1 MVLDKSIETLEDLV
15 RFLNRKQSFYFKLY
29 DKYLEGDYDRLDD
42 SRKHEADCNA
52 VCDDIVECIKAISD
66 EAQVRGIAKKVKFL
80 CTLDGQD
87 EEKYILDEWLLKVVR
102 LLDDKANWN
111 RMLAPVEGK
120 DMNNAFD
127 AILFRLTY
135 VANFL
140 KELST
145 KTEQEYYG
153 GRRTD
158 VMPYYIGESKL
169 KEHFF
174 YAPPHNEEDEEDDTI
189 IGYIAA
195 VRDYQTQKTKYVD
208 DEGNVCNNKSQAKVF
223 DIKGKA
229 DNYSYEHC
237 PEGWTHFVVA
247 VKKSDILKEAEITKY
262 MACCYDPEDYYE
274 ETNYID
280 EDGELSCNSSDA
292 KLFNTED
299 EAIEYADEIKPIGWM
314 SFAMPFNTTLNESDN
329 TYEAKRLKEMT
340 QAEFN
345 RLAKRRDEFRSQTA
359 ISPAEKNNLYADI
372 KDFEEEFRDLQDTA
386 ERLPDAYIDQVC
398 DTASYP
404 FDVAIDEV
412 QNVED
417 WCSEAEEFLKDDIN
431 NWGVMKES
439 KKRFKE
445 TALTSKSK
453 DDKKS
458 MWVAKIYNY
467 DDSWDEYYIDENG
480 EAVDYPDKA
489 KVFDNEQDAEEW
501 AEENRFYNWGAYA
514 SKLSES
520 KKRFKETVDSTSAAF
535 NLTKLKGYLRFE
547 TNWEYDEDYPED
559 AMLVDKVHEPPRFTV
574 KWIGPKGKKHPN
586 TYCVR
591 TRRDRGESW
600 DWETHYFLKASDA
613 AEMINLEV
621 GTWERNNESWKFESK
636 EQLFNA
642 LPESIDDF
650 PKNTH
655 QMYRFAKQKHDDTGA
670 VRKHSGDPYWVH
682 PEGVAKV
689 AAAYGG
695 TDIEIQ
701 AAMAHDTLEDT
712 NCSYDELEEMFGDE
726 VASIVREITND
737 TEEVDRLGKEQY
749 INLEL
754 ISLSHPAL
762 FVKLCDM
769 YYNQMDF
776 PTEAQK
782 RRIIKNINYLLANRE
797 DDLNENEIA
806 LIEDILQTLL
816 Y

>member
-29 DKYLEGDYDRLDD
+29 DRYLEGDHNHLDD
-42 SRKHEADCNA
+42 SRKHEADCDS
-52 VCDDIVECIKAISD
+52 VCDDIVECIKAVSD
-66 EAQVRGIAKKVKFL
+66 EAQIRGVAKKPKVL

-102 LLDDKANWN
+102 LLDSESNWN

-127 AILFRLTY
+127 VILFRLTWI
-135 VANFL
+135 ANFL

-158 VMPYYIGESKL
+158 AMPYYIGESK
-169 KEHFF
+169 E
-174 YAPPHNEEDEEDDTI
+174 
-189 IGYIAA
+189 
-195 VRDYQTQKTKYVD
+195 RR
-208 DEGNVCNNKSQAKVF
+208 
-223 DIKGKA
+223 
-229 DNYSYEHC
+229 
-237 PEGWTHFVVA
+237 
-247 VKKSDILKEAEITKY
+247 
-262 MACCYDPEDYYE
+262 
-274 ETNYID
+274 
-280 EDGELSCNSSDA
+280 
-292 KLFNTED
+292 
-299 EAIEYADEIKPIGWM
+299 KP
-314 SFAMPFNTTLNESDN
+314 
-329 TYEAKRLKEMT
+329 LKEMT

-345 RLAKRRDEFRSQTA
+345 RLARERDKFRAQTD

-386 ERLPDAYIDQVC
+386 ERLPDSYIDQVC
-398 DTASYP
+398 STSSYP

-431 NWGVMKES
+431 NWGIVKEANLS
-439 KKRFKE
+439 KKRSKE
-445 TALTSKSK
+445 T
-453 DDKKS
+453 
-458 MWVAKIYNY
+458 
-467 DDSWDEYYIDENG
+467 
-480 EAVDYPDKA
+480 
-489 KVFDNEQDAEEW
+489 FD
-501 AEENRFYNWGAYA
+501 
-514 SKLSES
+514 
-520 KKRFKETVDSTSAAF
+520 
-535 NLTKLKGYLRFE
+535 
-547 TNWEYDEDYPED
+547 
-559 AMLVDKVHEPPRFTV
+559 
-574 KWIGPKGKKHPN
+574 
-586 TYCVR
+586 C
-591 TRRDRGESW
+591 
-600 DWETHYFLKASDA
+600 
-613 AEMINLEV
+613 
-621 GTWERNNESWKFESK
+621 
-636 EQLFNA
+636 
-642 LPESIDDF
+642 LPESVDDF

-655 QMYRFAKQKHDDTGA
+655 QMYRFAKQKHDATGA

-695 TDIEIQ
+695 TDVEIQ

-712 NCSYDELEEMFGDE
+712 NCSYEELEEMFGDE
-726 VASIVREITND
+726 VASIVREVTND
-737 TEEVDRLGKEQY
+737 TGEVDRLGKEQY

-782 RRIIKNINYLLANRE
+782 RRMIKNINYLLANRE
-797 DDLNENEIA
+797 DDLDENEIA
-806 LIEDILQTLL
+806 LIEDILQTLI

>member
-1 MVLDKSIETLEDLV
+1 MVLDKSIETLENLV

-29 DKYLEGDYDRLDD
+29 DRYLEGDHNRLDD

-66 EAQVRGIAKKVKFL
+66 ETQIRGVAKEPKVL

-102 LLDDKANWN
+102 LLDDEANWN

-127 AILFRLTY
+127 AILFRLTWI
-135 VANFL
+135 ANFL

-158 VMPYYIGESKL
+158 VMPYYIGESKGRRKPL
-169 KEHFF
+169 KEL
-174 YAPPHNEEDEEDDTI
+174 
-189 IGYIAA
+189 
-195 VRDYQTQKTKYVD
+195 TQD
-208 DEGNVCNNKSQAKVF
+208 
-223 DIKGKA
+223 
-229 DNYSYEHC
+229 
-237 PEGWTHFVVA
+237 
-247 VKKSDILKEAEITKY
+247 
-262 MACCYDPEDYYE
+262 
-274 ETNYID
+274 
-280 EDGELSCNSSDA
+280 
-292 KLFNTED
+292 
-299 EAIEYADEIKPIGWM
+299 
-314 SFAMPFNTTLNESDN
+314 
-329 TYEAKRLKEMT
+329 
-340 QAEFN
+340 EFN
-345 RLAKRRDEFRSQTA
+345 RLTKRRDEFRSQTA

-372 KDFEEEFRDLQDTA
+372 KDFEEEFKDLQDTA
-386 ERLPDAYIDQVC
+386 ERLPDSYIDQVC
-398 DTASYP
+398 STSSYP

-431 NWGVMKES
+431 NWGIMKEANLS
-439 KKRFKE
+439 KKRLKGTF
-445 TALTSKSK
+445 
-453 DDKKS
+453 
-458 MWVAKIYNY
+458 
-467 DDSWDEYYIDENG
+467 
-480 EAVDYPDKA
+480 
-489 KVFDNEQDAEEW
+489 
-501 AEENRFYNWGAYA
+501 
-514 SKLSES
+514 
-520 KKRFKETVDSTSAAF
+520 DSTSAAF

-547 TNWEYDEDYPED
+547 TKWEYDEDYPED

-574 KWIGPKGKKHPN
+574 KWIGPEGKKHPN

-591 TRRDRGESW
+591 IRRDTGESW
-600 DWETHYFLKASDA
+600 DWETHYCLKASDA

-621 GTWERNNESWKFESK
+621 GTWEHNNMSWKFESK
-636 EQLFNA
+636 AALFDCLLEA
-642 LPESIDDF
+642 IEDF
-650 PKNTH
+650 PKNTRA
-655 QMYRFAKQKHDDTGA
+655 MYRFAKQKHDATGA
-670 VRKHSGDPYWVH
+670 IRKHSGDPYWVH
-682 PEGVAKV
+682 PEGVAKI

-712 NCSYDELEEMFGDE
+712 NCSYEELEEMFGDE

-754 ISLSHPAL
+754 INLSHPAL

-776 PTEAQK
+776 PTDAQK
-782 RRIIKNINYLLANRE
+782 QRMIKNINYLLANRE

>member
-1 MVLDKSIETLEDLV
+1 MVLDKSIEALEDLV

-29 DKYLEGDYDRLDD
+29 GRYLEGDYDRLDD
-42 SRKHEADCNA
+42 SRKYEADCNA

-66 EAQVRGIAKKVKFL
+66 EAQIRGVAKKPKVL

-102 LLDDKANWN
+102 LLDDKVNWN

-120 DMNNAFD
+120 DMNNAFY

-140 KELST
+140 KELSN
-145 KTEQEYYG
+145 KTESM
-153 GRRTD
+153 R
-158 VMPYYIGESKL
+158 ESSL
-169 KEHFF
+169 KE
-174 YAPPHNEEDEEDDTI
+174 T
-189 IGYIAA
+189 
-195 VRDYQTQKTKYVD
+195 
-208 DEGNVCNNKSQAKVF
+208 
-223 DIKGKA
+223 
-229 DNYSYEHC
+229 
-237 PEGWTHFVVA
+237 
-247 VKKSDILKEAEITKY
+247 EITKY
-262 MACCYDPEDYYE
+262 MACCYDPEDYFE

-280 EDGELSCNSSDA
+280 EDGELRCNSSGA

-314 SFAMPFNTTLNESDN
+314 SFAMPFNTTLNESDY
-329 TYEAKRLKEMT
+329 TYKAKRLKEMT

-359 ISPAEKNNLYADI
+359 ISPTEKNNLYADI

-386 ERLPDAYIDQVC
+386 ERLPDSYIDQVC
-398 DTASYP
+398 STSSYP

-431 NWGVMKES
+431 NWGIMKEANLS
-439 KKRFKE
+439 KKRPKE
-445 TALTSKSK
+445 A
-453 DDKKS
+453 
-458 MWVAKIYNY
+458 
-467 DDSWDEYYIDENG
+467 
-480 EAVDYPDKA
+480 
-489 KVFDNEQDAEEW
+489 F
-501 AEENRFYNWGAYA
+501 
-514 SKLSES
+514 
-520 KKRFKETVDSTSAAF
+520 DSTSAAF

-547 TNWEYDEDYPED
+547 TRWEYDEDYPED

-574 KWIGPKGKKHPN
+574 NWIGPEGEKHPN

-591 TRRDRGESW
+591 TLRDRGESRN
-600 DWETHYFLKASDA
+600 WEIHYFLKASDA

-621 GTWERNNESWKFESK
+621 GTWEHNNMSWKFESK
-636 EQLFNA
+636 SSLLDC
-642 LPESIDDF
+642 LPESVDDF
-650 PKNTH
+650 PKNTR
-655 QMYRFAKQKHDDTGA
+655 QMYRFAKQKHDATGA
-670 VRKHSGDPYWVH
+670 IRKHSGDPYWVH
-682 PEGVAKV
+682 PEGVAKI
-689 AAAYGG
+689 ASAYGG

-782 RRIIKNINYLLANRE
+782 QRMIKNINYLLANRE

-806 LIEDILQTLL
+806 LIEAILQTLL
-816 Y
+816 N